1 MKIDNRQ
8 RLLLLA
14 ALALLG
20 VLVADQLVIEPLATV
35 WSARA
40 DRIAVLRKG
49 LADGTQLLQR
59 EASLRKRWRQMR
71 ANTLPENSSLAE
83 QQVLKAIDAWAQECR
98 VNITGITPQWKH
110 DTDDYRTL
118 DCRVDAAGDL
128 NALSRFLYAVEKS
141 PLALKLESIELT
153 AADNAGQEL
162 TLGLRISGLVLTPG
176 GTP

>member
-8 RLLLLA
+8 RFLLLA

-20 VLVADQLVIEPLATV
+20 VFVADQLAIEPLAAI

-40 DRIAVLRKG
+40 ERIAVLRKE

-71 ANTLPENSSLAE
+71 AGTLPENSSLAE

-98 VNITGITPQWKH
+98 VNLTGIAPQWKH
-110 DTDDYRTL
+110 DSDDYRTL
-118 DCRVDAAGDL
+118 GCRVDATGDL
-128 NALSRFLYAVEKS
+128 NALCRFLYAAGKS

-153 AADNAGQEL
+153 TANTAGQEL

-176 GTP
+176 GVP

>member
-8 RLLLLA
+8 RFLLLA

-20 VLVADQLVIEPLATV
+20 VFVADQLAIEPLVAV

-40 DRIAVLRKG
+40 ERIAVLRKE

-59 EASLRKRWRQMR
+59 ETSLRNRWHQMR

-83 QQVLKAIDAWAQECR
+83 QQVLKAIDSWAQECR
-98 VNITGITPQWKH
+98 VNITGITPQWKR

-118 DCRVDAAGDL
+118 GCRVDAAGDL
-128 NALSRFLYAVEKS
+128 AALSRFLYAVEKS
-141 PLALKLESIELT
+141 PLALKLESVELV
-153 AADNAGQEL
+153 AADTAGQEL

-176 GTP
+176 GNP